1 MPFNCGELF
10 AQHFPFWDK
19 LSEDQKK
26 TLCIQTSFAEYNK
39 GQNIHGN
46 TGNCTGAIL
55 VKSGILRT
63 YMLSDEGKE
72 ITLYRLYPGDI
83 CMLSASCVMQ
93 SITFDVFV
101 DAETKSEV
109 YIINSGAFA
118 KLMEENVY
126 VENFAL
132 KTATE
137 RFSEVMWA
145 MQQILF
151 MSFDRRL
158 AVFLVNELAK
168 DGGDTIKLTQEQIA
182 KYMGSAREVV
192 SRMLKYFSTEGLVEV
207 SRGGVRVLD
216 KARLRTIADSEGR

>member
-1 MPFNCGELF
+1 MPLNCADLF
-10 AQHFPFWDK
+10 SRYFPFWEK
-19 LSEDQKK
+19 LGEDEKK
-26 TLCIQTSFAEYNK
+26 ALCIQTSFAEYDK
-39 GQNIHGN
+39 GENIHGN

-55 VKSGILRT
+55 VKSGILRA
-63 YMLSDEGKE
+63 YMLSEEGKE

-101 DAETKSEV
+101 DAEVKSEV
-109 YIINSGAFA
+109 YIINSGGFA

-158 AVFLVNELAK
+158 AVFLLDELAK
-168 DGGDTIKLTQEQIA
+168 EGGDDIKLTQEQIA

-207 SRGGVRVLD
+207 ARGGVKVLD
-216 KARLRTIADSEGR
+216 KPRLKIIAG

>member
-1 MPFNCGELF
+1 MTFENDDLLSKNL
-10 AQHFPFWDK
+10 PFWNK
-19 LSEDQKK
+19 LNTEQKER
-26 TLCIQTSFAEYNK
+26 LYNHTSFAVYNK
-39 GQNIHGN
+39 GQNIHGT
-46 TGNCTGAIL
+46 TGNCTGAVY
-55 VKSGILRT
+55 VKSGTLRS

-83 CMLSASCVMQ
+83 CMLSASCVLQ

-101 DAETKSEV
+101 DAEEKSEV
-109 YIINSGAFA
+109 YIISSGFFA
-118 KLMEENVY
+118 QLMEENVY

-137 RFSEVMWA
+137 RFSDVMWA

-158 AVFLVNELAK
+158 AVFLLEESAK
-168 DGGDTIKLTQEQIA
+168 SGSDTVKLTQEQVA

-192 SRMLKYFSTEGLVEV
+192 SRMLKYFSTEKLVEV
-207 SRGGVRVLD
+207 SRGGVKLLD
-216 KARLRTIADSEGR
+216 KARLRKIAG

>member
-1 MPFNCGELF
+1 MPFNCADLF
-10 AQHFPFWDK
+10 SRYFPFWNK
-19 LSEDQKK
+19 LSEEEKK
-26 TLCIQTSFAEYNK
+26 ALCLQTSFAEYDK
-39 GQNIHGN
+39 GENIHGN

-55 VKSGILRT
+55 VKSGILRA
-63 YMLSDEGKE
+63 YMLSEEGKE

-101 DAETKSEV
+101 DAEVKSEV
-109 YIINSGAFA
+109 YIISSGGFA

-158 AVFLVNELAK
+158 AVFLLDELAK
-168 DGGDTIKLTQEQIA
+168 EGGDSIKLTQEQIA

-207 SRGGVRVLD
+207 ARGGVKVLD
-216 KARLRTIADSEGR
+216 KPRLKKIAG

>member
-1 MPFNCGELF
+1 MPFNCAELF
-10 AQHFPFWDK
+10 ALHFPFWDK
-19 LSEDQKK
+19 LSEEQRK
-26 TLCIQTSFAEYNK
+26 TFCMQTAFAEYDK
-39 GQNIHGN
+39 GANIHGN
-46 TGNCTGAIL
+46 SGNCTGAIL

-83 CMLSASCVMQ
+83 CMLSASCVIQ

-101 DAETKSEV
+101 DAEVKSEV

-132 KTATE
+132 KVATE

-158 AVFLVNELAK
+158 AVFLLDELAK

-192 SRMLKYFSTEGLVEV
+192 SRMLKYFSTEGFVEV
-207 SRGGVRVLD
+207 ARGGVKVLD
-216 KARLRTIADSEGR
+216 KARLKEIAGTDIR

>member
-1 MPFNCGELF
+1 MPFNCAELF
-10 AQHFPFWDK
+10 ALHFPFWDK
-19 LSEDQKK
+19 LSEEQKK
-26 TLCIQTSFAEYNK
+26 TLCNQTSFAEYDK
-39 GQNIHGN
+39 GANIHGN
-46 TGNCTGAIL
+46 LGNCTGAIL

-101 DAETKSEV
+101 DAEIKSEV
-109 YIINSGAFA
+109 YIINSGSFA

-158 AVFLVNELAK
+158 AVFLLDELAK
-168 DGGDTIKLTQEQIA
+168 EGGDTIKLTQEQIA

-207 SRGGVRVLD
+207 ARGGVKVVD
-216 KARLRTIADSEGR
+216 KVRLNEIAGTETK

>member
-1 MPFNCGELF
+1 MPFNCAELF
-10 AQHFPFWDK
+10 ALQFPFWDK
-19 LSEDQKK
+19 LDDQQKK
-26 TLCIQTSFAEYNK
+26 TFCNQTSFAEYDK
-39 GQNIHGN
+39 GANIHGN
-46 TGNCTGAIL
+46 LGNCTGAIL

-83 CMLSASCVMQ
+83 CMLSASCVLQ

-101 DAETKSEV
+101 DAEIKSEV
-109 YIINSGAFA
+109 YIINAGSFS

-158 AVFLVNELAK
+158 AVFLLEELAK
-168 DGGDTIKLTQEQIA
+168 EGGDTIKLTQEQIA

-207 SRGGVRVLD
+207 ARGGVKVID
-216 KARLRTIADSEGR
+216 KPRLNEMAGAESK

>member
-1 MPFNCGELF
+1 MPFNCADLF
-10 AQHFPFWDK
+10 SRCFPFWDK
-19 LSEDQKK
+19 LSEEEKK
-26 TLCIQTSFAEYNK
+26 ALCLQTSFAEYDK
-39 GQNIHGN
+39 GENIHGN

-55 VKSGILRT
+55 VKSGILRA
-63 YMLSDEGKE
+63 YMLSEEGKE

-101 DAETKSEV
+101 DAEVKSEV
-109 YIINSGAFA
+109 YIINSGGFA

-158 AVFLVNELAK
+158 AVFLLDELAK
-168 DGGDTIKLTQEQIA
+168 EGGDSIKLTQEQIA

-207 SRGGVRVLD
+207 ARGGVKVLD
-216 KARLRTIADSEGR
+216 KPRLKRIAG